1 MLYVGFLFM
10 WSEAAQPVPVASDYC
25 LIAKPIFMSHNDTR
39 GTKVQ
44 IDRENR
50 KFKRICPK

>member
-1 MLYVGFLFM
+1 MLCVGFLVM
-10 WSEAAQPVPVASDYC
+10 WCEAAQPVPVASDYC